1 MDSPGHTAQYCSYT
15 FMEMEIKKIL
25 SLITMDKREYKP
37 LKGMFWKRPP
47 VFTWEMFKIWRNR
60 HRWTCS
66 SWGINEYVLS
76 FVLHFSE
83 FS

>member
-37 LKGMFWKRPP
+37 LKGMF
-47 VFTWEMFKIWRNR
+47 
-60 HRWTCS
+60 
-66 SWGINEYVLS
+66 
-76 FVLHFSE
+76 
-83 FS
+83 